1 MCQLS
6 PFLKSIGAG
15 SRDSS
20 KIAKNRR
27 KSRKKNILGLWLPTQ
42 VRPEYKLPV
51 PRRPVPD
58 YSRFADRPRWLNDG
72 LPVEPGKHGAHG
84 LINVP
89 RCACG
94 AEGRRREPTTPEL
107 SPLQLPPEQ
116 GP

>member
-1 MCQLS
+1 MAIRQKTQKWATLS
-6 PFLKSIGAG
+6 PLWHTHDPKESIGNDRG
-15 SRDSS
+15 VL
-20 KIAKNRR
+20 NR
-27 KSRKKNILGLWLPTQ
+27 LGLWLPAQ

-89 RCACG
+89 RCAGCG
-94 AEGRRREPTTPEL
+94 GEARRREPTAPEL
-107 SPLQLPPEQ
+107 SPLQLPP
-116 GP
+116 